1 MEDNLW
7 AGYDLKRL
15 KVRKLGSSRKS
26 FGDTSPHPETMNE
39 GFTVS
44 DKSAAE

>member
-7 AGYDLKRL
+7 AEYDLRSR
-15 KVRKLGSSRKS
+15 KVRKLALPKRVLV
-26 FGDTSPHPETMNE
+26 THPPHSETMNE

>member
-7 AGYDLKRL
+7 AEYDLKSL
-15 KVRKLGSSRKS
+15 KVRKLGSARKG
-26 FGDTSPHPETMNE
+26 FGDTFPHPETMNE

>member
-7 AGYDLKRL
+7 AEYDLKSL
-15 KVRKLGSSRKS
+15 KVRKLGSARKG
-26 FGDTSPHPETMNE
+26 FGDTSPHLETMNE